1 MTTIRFDASTRG
13 HADFGWLN
21 SYHTFSFGE
30 YYDPNRMGFGAL
42 RVCNDDTVLGGAGF
56 GTHPHRDMEIIS
68 IPLEGVIMHKDSM
81 GHAEALRPGEVQVMS
96 AGKGITHSEYN
107 GSESDALK
115 FLQIWIYPDT
125 RGVTP
130 RYQQTSIADLPRNQ
144 GHVIIGP
151 KDDGQ
156 PLWIHQRAW
165 LSVAHFDAGNQVFY
179 QTKQLGNG
187 MFVFC
192 LSGTVDIATERLQ
205 ERDAIGITDASSIVV
220 QAVSDCYVVII
231 DVPMQ

>member
-1 MTTIRFDASTRG
+1 MTTTRFDASGRG
-13 HADFGWLN
+13 HAAFGWLD

-42 RVCNDDTVLGGAGF
+42 RVFNDDTVIGGAGF

-96 AGKGITHSEYN
+96 AGTGITHSEYN
-107 GSESDALK
+107 GSETNTLK
-115 FLQIWIYPDT
+115 FLQVWIYPDA

-130 RYQQTSIADLPRNQ
+130 RYQQTSIADLARNEC
-144 GHVIIGP
+144 HVIIGP
-151 KDDGQ
+151 KDDGR

-165 LSVAHFDAGNQVFY
+165 LSVARIDAGNKVFY
-179 QTKQLGNG
+179 QTKQSGNG
-187 MFVFC
+187 IFVFNV
-192 LSGTVDIATERLQ
+192 SGLVDIAAERLQ
-205 ERDAIGITDASSIVV
+205 ERDAVGIADASPIVM
-220 QAVSDCYVVII
+220 QAVSDCYLVII